1 MFEDYFLE
9 EYGRNTI
16 TTECGFCMYV
26 LNKEASEVFITDFH
40 VKPEYRKTYE
50 GKKMFGLV
58 QDIAKNNGCEII
70 TALVSS
76 GIKSPERVTKIMR
89 CYLSLGFEVMD
100 FRDKQALLRMY
111 V

>member
-9 EYGRNTI
+9 EYGRETI
-16 TTECGFCMYV
+16 VTECGFCMYV
-26 LNKEASEVFITDFH
+26 LNKEASEVFVTDFH
-40 VKPEYRKTYE
+40 VKEEFRKTYE

-58 QDIAKNNGCEII
+58 QDIARNNGCEMI

-76 GIKSPERVTKIMR
+76 GIKNPSRVTKILK
-89 CYLSLGFEVMD
+89 CYLSMGFEIMD
-100 FRDKQALLRMY
+100 FKHNQAILRMM